1 MNGIGP
7 LGAGNASPGGLSQ
20 LRAAMEQVSTGKKLN
35 SASDNAA
42 GIAIAVSLAS
52 GLEGLQQAGQNVG
65 DALGVLQT
73 AEGGL
78 GSVSDSLIR
87 MRELSVQASNG
98 TLNASQR
105 SMIQAEIDGLA
116 ESVNQVAGST
126 EFNGTNLLDGSTPTM
141 TFQVGVNNTPADQV
155 DVTLQDVSAASLGV
169 GGLSA
174 ASVGTAQSGIDL
186 IDAALDQVGT
196 FRAEIGSSMNQLL
209 ETSENIQTAIV
220 SQSDSLSRIQDA
232 DIGESASSLAAGQVL
247 LQAQIATQ
255 VQGNALQSNVLSLL
269 G

>member
-1 MNGIGP
+1 
-7 LGAGNASPGGLSQ
+7 
-20 LRAAMEQVSTGKKLN
+20 
-35 SASDNAA
+35 
-42 GIAIAVSLAS
+42 
-52 GLEGLQQAGQNVG
+52 
-65 DALGVLQT
+65 
-73 AEGGL
+73 
-78 GSVSDSLIR
+78 
-87 MRELSVQASNG
+87 
-98 TLNASQR
+98 
-105 SMIQAEIDGLA
+105 
-116 ESVNQVAGST
+116 
-126 EFNGTNLLDGSTPTM
+126 M